1 VGSTRA
7 VGNVGSA
14 SSDSSDVGRVDG
26 RGRPASCDDVL
37 SWDRSSGVGLVVTA
51 GRLAGLLRVGRL
63 RGLARSAGLGRRR
76 LLLGNWADGGRDG
89 DSLSG
94 NMRSRCLAVRV
105 LRAAGS
111 HSSNTG
117 SVNSRGRPGGGLGWL
132 SRLRLSRLRLGWL
145 RLSRLGLSLVLFSDR
160 ADGSGNS
167 NSLSG
172 DVRSRCLAVGE
183 LRTTGSDSANA
194 GGIDGGGGPSSSLGW
209 LSRLGFRGL
218 GLSWLGLRGLR
229 LSLMLLSNRANSG
242 RDSNSLSSDMRC
254 RLLAVRELRCTR
266 GNSSDGSRV
275 DS

>member
-1 VGSTRA
+1 MGSTRA
-7 VGNVGSA
+7 IGNVGSA

-37 SWDRSSGVGLVVTA
+37 SWDGSSGVGLVVAT
-51 GRLAGLLRVGRL
+51 GRLAGLLRVGWL
-63 RGLARSAGLGRRR
+63 RGLARSARLGRRR
-76 LLLGNWADGGRDG
+76 LFLGNWADGGRDG

-132 SRLRLSRLRLGWL
+132 SGLM
-145 RLSRLGLSLVLFSDR
+145 LSRLGLSLVLFSDR

-218 GLSWLGLRGLR
+218 GLSWLGLGGLR